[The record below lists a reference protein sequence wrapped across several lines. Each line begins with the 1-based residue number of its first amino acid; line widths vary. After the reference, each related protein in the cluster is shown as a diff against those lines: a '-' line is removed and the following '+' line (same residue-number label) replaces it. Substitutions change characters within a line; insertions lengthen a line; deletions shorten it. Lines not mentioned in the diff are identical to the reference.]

1 MGEPEIQ
8 QTTKQA
14 EHKHWR
20 FTILH
25 SFALVI
31 LFAVLQLWIYWVIDR
46 VSGLRP
52 EQLRWY
58 HFCVLNGIAG
68 GITLAVGAYMNDFSL
83 HSMLLDHL
91 PTIPIIIAGILSII
105 GIAILS
111 SELNNILNRY
121 FPIQTDSKIIDTLM
135 QEDLLGVFITVLLVA
150 PIVEEMLFRGIILEG
165 LERHYKLTTAVLTS
179 SILFALVHL
188 PVGVIVALNIFLLAL
203 FLAWVR
209 LKSGSL
215 MLCVICH
222 ATFNAIP
229 FVTMRIFKVDIP
241 GFTTTAAN
249 NAVQFQPHWFN
260 ALGLVLFVVGI
271 FGLIQT
277 NRKGTEI
284 KTGPS
289 GQVE

>member
-1 MGEPEIQ
+1 MDEPELQ
-8 QTTKQA
+8 ETTKQA
-14 EHKHWR
+14 ERKHWR
-20 FTILH
+20 FTIAH

-31 LFAVLQLWIYWVIDR
+31 LFAVLQLWIYWMIDR
-46 VSGLRP
+46 VSGLKP

-91 PTIPIIIAGILSII
+91 PRLIDIFGGIFAIV

-111 SELNNILNRY
+111 SELNNILNYY
-121 FPIQTDSKIIDTLM
+121 FPIPTDSKIIDTLM

-165 LERHYKLTTAVLTS
+165 LARHYKLTTAVLAS

-209 LKSGSL
+209 LESGSL

-229 FVTMRIFKVDIP
+229 FVATRIWKIEIP

-249 NAVQFQPHWFN
+249 NVVQFQPQWFD
-260 ALGLVLFVVGI
+260 ALGFVLFVVGVTVLKFI
-271 FGLIQT
+271 NPT
-277 NRKGTEI
+277 I
-284 KTGPS
+284 KTDPS
-289 GQVE
+289 AQGG

>member
-1 MGEPEIQ
+1 MDEPELQ
-8 QTTKQA
+8 ETTKQT

-20 FTILH
+20 FTIAH

-68 GITLAVGAYMNDFSL
+68 GITLAVGAFMNDFSL

-91 PTIPIIIAGILSII
+91 PNPPAIFGGIFAII

-111 SELNNILNRY
+111 SELNNILNHY
-121 FPIQTDSKIIDTLM
+121 FPISTDSKIIDTLM
-135 QEDLLGVFITVLLVA
+135 QDDLLGVFITVLLVA
-150 PIVEEMLFRGIILEG
+150 PIVEELLFRGIILEG
-165 LERHYKLTTAVLTS
+165 LAKHYKLTTAVLVS

-188 PVGVIVALNIFLLAL
+188 PVGVIVAVNIFLLAL

-209 LKSGSL
+209 LESGSL

-229 FVTMRIFKVDIP
+229 FVTMRILKIDIP
-241 GFTTTAAN
+241 GFTTSATN
-249 NAVQFQPHWFN
+249 NGVQFQPHWFD
-260 ALGLVLFVVGI
+260 ALGVVLFVVGI
-271 FGLIQT
+271 AALKMF
-277 NRKGTEI
+277 NGTSASRDQNKSI
-284 KTGPS
+284 
-289 GQVE
+289 

>member
-1 MGEPEIQ
+1 MDEPDLH
-8 QTTKQA
+8 QTTKPA
-14 EHKHWR
+14 EHRHWR
-20 FTILH
+20 FTIAH

-31 LFAVLQLWIYWVIDR
+31 LFAILQLWIYWVIDR

-91 PTIPIIIAGILSII
+91 PNLAGILGGIFAII

-111 SELNNILNRY
+111 SELNNVLNHY
-121 FPIQTDSKIIDTLM
+121 FPVPTDTKIIDTLM
-135 QEDLLGVFITVLLVA
+135 QDDLFGVFITVLLVA
-150 PIVEEMLFRGIILEG
+150 PIVEEMLFRGIIMEG
-165 LERHYKLTTAVLTS
+165 LSKNYKLATAVLVS

-209 LKSGSL
+209 LESGSL

-229 FVTMRIFKVDIP
+229 FVTMRILKVDIP
-241 GFTTTAAN
+241 GFTTTAVN
-249 NAVQFQPHWFN
+249 NAVQFQPHWFD
-260 ALGLVLFVVGI
+260 ALGAVLFIAGI
-271 FGLIQT
+271 AA
-277 NRKGTEI
+277 I
-284 KTGPS
+284 KMFTHKQIKIDSFDQAG
-289 GQVE
+289 

>member
-1 MGEPEIQ
+1 MDEPELHE
-8 QTTKQA
+8 TTKQA

-20 FTILH
+20 FTIAH

-46 VSGLRP
+46 ISGLKP

-91 PTIPIIIAGILSII
+91 PNLPAIFGGIFAII

-111 SELNNILNRY
+111 SELNNILNHY
-121 FPIQTDSKIIDTLM
+121 FPIPTDSKIIDTLM
-135 QEDLLGVFITVLLVA
+135 QDDLLGVFITVLLVA

-165 LERHYKLTTAVLTS
+165 LARHYKLATAVLTS

-188 PVGVIVALNIFLLAL
+188 PVGVIVALNIFFLAL

-209 LKSGSL
+209 LESGSL
-215 MLCVICH
+215 LLCVICH

-229 FVTMRIFKVDIP
+229 FVTTRIWKLDIP

-249 NAVQFQPHWFN
+249 NVVTFQPHWFD
-260 ALGLVLFVVGI
+260 ALGFVLFVIGVVVLKFLNHSETKI
-271 FGLIQT
+271 S
-277 NRKGTEI
+277 
-284 KTGPS
+284 PS
-289 GQVE
+289 GPGE

>member
-1 MGEPEIQ
+1 MDEPEIHE
-8 QTTKQA
+8 TTKQA
-14 EHKHWR
+14 EHKQWR
-20 FTILH
+20 FTIAH

-31 LFAVLQLWIYWVIDR
+31 LFAILQLWIYWVIDR

-68 GITLAVGAYMNDFSL
+68 GITLAVGAYLNDFSL
-83 HSMLLDHL
+83 HSMLLDRL
-91 PTIPIIIAGILSII
+91 PKLPGIIAGILSII

-121 FPIQTDSKIIDTLM
+121 FPMPTETKIIDSLM
-135 QEDLLGVFITVLLVA
+135 QDDLLGVFITVLLVA
-150 PIVEEMLFRGIILEG
+150 PIIEEMLFRGIILDG
-165 LERHYKLTTAVLTS
+165 LIRYYKVATAVLAS

-209 LKSGSL
+209 LESGSL
-215 MLCVICH
+215 LLCVICH

-229 FVTMRIFKVDIP
+229 FVTMRILKIEIP

-249 NAVQFQPHWFN
+249 IVQFQPHWFD
-260 ALGLVLFVVGI
+260 ALGLVLFAVGVA
-271 FGLIQT
+271 GLKAI
-277 NRKGTEI
+277 NHKDAEI
-284 KTGPS
+284 KTSPS
-289 GQVE
+289 AQGE

>member
-1 MGEPEIQ
+1 MDEPEIHE
-8 QTTKQA
+8 TTKQA

-20 FTILH
+20 FTIAH

-68 GITLAVGAYMNDFSL
+68 GITLAVGAYMNNFSL

-91 PTIPIIIAGILSII
+91 PKLPAIIAAIFATVGIV
-105 GIAILS
+105 ILS
-111 SELNNILNRY
+111 SELNNALDRY
-121 FPIQTDSKIIDTLM
+121 LPMPTESKIIDTLM
-135 QEDLLGVFITVLLVA
+135 QDDLPGVFITVLLVA
-150 PIVEEMLFRGIILEG
+150 PLVEEMLFRGIILEG
-165 LERHYKLTTAVLTS
+165 LSRHYKLTTAVLVS

-222 ATFNAIP
+222 ATFNSIP

-241 GFTTTAAN
+241 GFTTTTAVN
-249 NAVQFQPHWFN
+249 GVQFQPHWFD
-260 ALGLVLFVVGI
+260 ALGLLLFVIGVAT
-271 FGLIQT
+271 LKLM
-277 NRKGTEI
+277 NHKDI
-284 KTGPS
+284 KTDPA
-289 GQVE
+289 

>member
-1 MGEPEIQ
+1 MDEPELQ
-8 QTTKQA
+8 ETTKQA

-20 FTILH
+20 FTIAH

-31 LFAVLQLWIYWVIDR
+31 LFAVLQLWIYWMIDR
-46 VSGLRP
+46 VSGLKP

-91 PTIPIIIAGILSII
+91 PRLTGIFGGIFAI
-105 GIAILS
+105 VGIAILS
-111 SELNNILNRY
+111 SELNNILNYY
-121 FPIQTDSKIIDTLM
+121 FPIPTDSKIIDTLM

-165 LERHYKLTTAVLTS
+165 LARHYKLTTAVLAS

-188 PVGVIVALNIFLLAL
+188 PAGVIVALNIFFLAL

-209 LKSGSL
+209 LESGSL
-215 MLCVICH
+215 LLCVICH

-229 FVTMRIFKVDIP
+229 FVTTKIWKLDIP

-249 NAVQFQPHWFN
+249 NVVTFQPHWFD
-260 ALGLVLFVVGI
+260 ALGFVLFVIGVVI
-271 FGLIQT
+271 LKFF
-277 NRKGTEI
+277 NHS
-284 KTGPS
+284 KTKTDPS
-289 GQVE
+289 AQGG

>member
-1 MGEPEIQ
+1 MDEPELHE
-8 QTTKQA
+8 TTKPA

-20 FTILH
+20 FTIAH

-31 LFAVLQLWIYWVIDR
+31 LFAILQLWIYWVIDR

-91 PTIPIIIAGILSII
+91 PKLLPIIGGIFSVI

-111 SELNNILNRY
+111 SELNNILNHY
-121 FPIQTDSKIIDTLM
+121 FPMTTDSKIIDTLM
-135 QEDLLGVFITVLLVA
+135 QDDLLGVFITVLLVA

-165 LERHYKLTTAVLTS
+165 LARHYKLTTAVLAS

-209 LKSGSL
+209 LESGSL

-229 FVTMRIFKVDIP
+229 FVTMRILKVDIP
-241 GFTTTAAN
+241 GFTTTN
-249 NAVQFQPHWFN
+249 VTNGVQFQPHWFD
-260 ALGLVLFVVGI
+260 ALGLVLFVLGI
-271 FGLIQT
+271 AVLKTFSST
-277 NRKGTEI
+277 DI
-284 KTGPS
+284 KTSPS
-289 GQVE
+289 GQAE

>member
-1 MGEPEIQ
+1 MDEPDLHE
-8 QTTKQA
+8 TTKEA

-20 FTILH
+20 FTIAH

-46 VSGLRP
+46 VSGLKP

-68 GITLAVGAYMNDFSL
+68 GMTLAVGAYINDFSL

-91 PTIPIIIAGILSII
+91 PQIPSILGGIFAIV

-111 SELNNILNRY
+111 SELNNILNYY
-121 FPIQTDSKIIDTLM
+121 FPLSTDSQIIDTLM
-135 QEDLLGVFITVLLVA
+135 QDDLLGVFITVLLVA

-165 LERHYKLTTAVLTS
+165 LARHYKLMTAVLTS

-188 PVGVIVALNIFLLAL
+188 PVGVIVALNIFFLAL

-209 LKSGSL
+209 LESGSL
-215 MLCVICH
+215 LLCVICH

-229 FVTMRIFKVDIP
+229 FVTTRIWKLDIP

-249 NAVQFQPHWFN
+249 NAVQFQPHWFD
-260 ALGLVLFVVGI
+260 ALGFVLFVIGVAALKY
-271 FGLIQT
+271 F
-277 NRKGTEI
+277 NRKNV
-284 KTGPS
+284 KTNPS
-289 GQVE
+289 GQGE

>member
-1 MGEPEIQ
+1 MDEPELRE
-8 QTTKQA
+8 TTKPA

-20 FTILH
+20 FTIAH

-46 VSGLRP
+46 VSGLKP

-91 PTIPIIIAGILSII
+91 PRFTGIFGGIFSII

-111 SELNNILNRY
+111 SELNNILNYY
-121 FPIQTDSKIIDTLM
+121 FPISTDSQIIDTLM
-135 QEDLLGVFITVLLVA
+135 QDDLLGVFITVLLVA

-165 LERHYKLTTAVLTS
+165 LSRHYKLTTAVLVS

-188 PVGVIVALNIFLLAL
+188 PVGVIVAINIFFLAL

-209 LKSGSL
+209 LESGSL
-215 MLCVICH
+215 LLCVICH

-229 FVTMRIFKVDIP
+229 FVTTRIWKLDIP

-249 NAVQFQPHWFN
+249 NAVQFQPHWFD
-260 ALGLVLFVVGI
+260 ALGFVLFVIGVVI
-271 FGLIQT
+271 LKFFNHSEPRI
-277 NRKGTEI
+277 N
-284 KTGPS
+284 PS
-289 GQVE
+289 GLGE

>member
-1 MGEPEIQ
+1 MDEPELHE
-8 QTTKQA
+8 TTPA

-20 FTILH
+20 FTIAH

-91 PTIPIIIAGILSII
+91 PMLPSIVGGILSIV

-111 SELNNILNRY
+111 SELNNILNHY
-121 FPIQTDSKIIDTLM
+121 FPTSTDSKIIDTLM
-135 QEDLLGVFITVLLVA
+135 QDDLLGVFITVLLVA
-150 PIVEEMLFRGIILEG
+150 PIVEELLFRGIILEG
-165 LERHYKLTTAVLTS
+165 LARHYKLTTAVLVT

-209 LKSGSL
+209 LESGSL

-229 FVTMRIFKVDIP
+229 FVTMRILKVDIP

-249 NAVQFQPHWFN
+249 NAVQFQPHWFD
-260 ALGLVLFVVGI
+260 ALGVVLFLLGI
-271 FGLIQT
+271 AALKIF
-277 NRKGTEI
+277 NRTDI
-284 KTGPS
+284 KTDPS
-289 GQVE
+289 EA